1 MFSFPRFFFCLFL
14 LLSLVYEVATLL
26 LTEEKEQENGEQGI
40 MSQRYGNHV
49 STCSPLHTRQGG
61 APARY
66 GDGVSAIAARIPRD
80 LTHRAANDVVMQPIS
95 NLGRNL
101 CEVLTGACKWKMGRS
116 ELPLTEMVSALRRG
130 AHIWQA
136 VSRKVAALTK
146 YSAAEDVRGT
156 HQS

>member
-1 MFSFPRFFFCLFL
+1 
-14 LLSLVYEVATLL
+14 
-26 LTEEKEQENGEQGI
+26 

-80 LTHRAANDVVMQPIS
+80 LTHRVANDVVMQPIS

-101 CEVLTGACKWKMGRS
+101 CEVLTGLQMGNGEVRAS
-116 ELPLTEMVSALRRG
+116 LTEMVSALRRG
-130 AHIWQA
+130 ARIWQA
-136 VSRKVAALTK
+136 VSHKVAALTK